1 MSGKVIGLIFTIVF
15 LTAVIVLLSATGGS
29 TEMTTA
35 LSKISEVFV
44 LAKGQI
50 QVFVD
55 ALPFVQS
62 VIIVFSTVLV
72 IEGIILILRVLNF
85 IYNKKNN

>member
-1 MSGKVIGLIFTIVF
+1 MSGKIIGLIFTIVF
-15 LTAVIVLLSATGGS
+15 LTAVIVLLSATGGG
-29 TEMTTA
+29 TTMTTA

-50 QVFVD
+50 QVFVET
-55 ALPFVQS
+55 LPFVKS

-72 IEGIILILRVLNF
+72 IEGIVLILRVLNF

>member
-1 MSGKVIGLIFTIVF
+1 MSSKVIGLIFTIVF
-15 LTAVIVLLSATGGS
+15 LTAVIVLLSTTGGG
-29 TEMTTA
+29 TTMTTA

-50 QVFVD
+50 QVFVET
-55 ALPFVQS
+55 LPFVKS
-62 VIIVFSTVLV
+62 VILVFSTVLI
-72 IEGIILILRVLNF
+72 IEGIVLILRVLNF